1 MHRSPYPSLK
11 KIVVKTPIYPL
22 RMYNWRGGE
31 ESLANFRVAKILIAA
46 KEKIIYPQ
54 TAYALKI

>member
-1 MHRSPYPSLK
+1 
-11 KIVVKTPIYPL
+11 
-22 RMYNWRGGE
+22 MYNWRGGE